1 MEEMN
6 SRRSMSSAEMI
17 RVANG
22 MNRSPVSS
30 FSNSMPLPEP
40 TDEAVRIECKP
51 GLVKR
56 AKAQQSLHRKAEI
69 IASLPAP
76 TDLGEFPGLS
86 RMASSYEE
94 GRLSVRKLPVKR
106 KRVGLIERLLV
117 PRYRS
122 YERKSVDYS
131 TEYGDP
137 DGVEVSSGARFQSKQ
152 HLRIRSDQEHQAD
165 INNRITRINSTEPS
179 TAKDALDRVV
189 NRVSRG
195 EEHSPT
201 ELGSEQPLLRFNQ
214 MRRTSNSNEKGH
226 LKGIKRLN

>member
-1 MEEMN
+1 
-6 SRRSMSSAEMI
+6 
-17 RVANG
+17 
-22 MNRSPVSS
+22 
-30 FSNSMPLPEP
+30 
-40 TDEAVRIECKP
+40 
-51 GLVKR
+51 
-56 AKAQQSLHRKAEI
+56 
-69 IASLPAP
+69 
-76 TDLGEFPGLS
+76 
-86 RMASSYEE
+86 MASSYEE

-122 YERKSVDYS
+122 YERKDVGYS

-137 DGVEVSSGARFQSKQ
+137 DGIEVSSGARFQSKQ

-165 INNRITRINSTEPS
+165 INNRIKRINSTEPS